1 MSAFAEVG
9 PPIKRYTA
17 EKEIFS
23 WGGFADSRPVVEPRM
38 APVYL
43 EATTNAAWKAWTEDN
58 KAEYL
63 GQSFQ

>member
-23 WGGFADSRPVVEPRM
+23 WGGLTDNRTVVEPR
-38 APVYL
+38 ADPVHL
-43 EATTNAAWKAWTEDN
+43 AAMTNAAW
-58 KAEYL
+58 
-63 GQSFQ
+63 FQWVANNNVAPTLP